1 MFWTLKAKQKKKK
14 VIKIQNNSLVLYD
27 SNQKKYLEKPEK
39 NKPPKLVLNETEAW
53 QFTDSKEAWYFAY
66 KSAWLGIGIFYV
78 HKG

>member
-1 MFWTLKAKQKKKK
+1 MIL
-14 VIKIQNNSLVLYD
+14 IK
-27 SNQKKYLEKPEK
+27 KKYLGKPEK